1 MQLNGEN
8 SSWHRNVCR
17 RDVMV
22 EMRRID
28 RRIAC
33 CQLFFRC
40 FRLHLTRGYEESPS
54 DAQHIK
60 WNRRPQKF
68 AGFFVA
74 VKDEKEKPDPFYI
87 IRLMKLRQDAYDFL
101 KWSRKGNSWVE
112 DENWLYTS
120 GKQDLPWIHWG
131 RKFFT
136 KNAARLTAKQ
146 SRTIQYYLKI
156 SEK

>member
-1 MQLNGEN
+1 MLP
-8 SSWHRNVCR
+8 SASTPAVVDVYHMDM
-17 RDVMV
+17 RD
-22 EMRRID
+22 
-28 RRIAC
+28 
-33 CQLFFRC
+33 
-40 FRLHLTRGYEESPS
+40 RLPMHKATYHIESTPS
-54 DAQHIK
+54 EVY
-60 WNRRPQKF
+60 

-136 KNAARLTAKQ
+136 KNAARLTAIADD
-146 SRTIQYYLKI
+146 SI
-156 SEK
+156 SSEDV